1 MDKEA
6 QKTLL
11 DTVIEALP
19 DHPEGNIW
27 SDGTEILCKTA
38 EAAGAIGDLLEL
50 LCRAEDGEDQEVNT
64 GYYDPAEDKING
76 EEDRYTGWWYVT
88 FN

>member
-27 SDGTEILCKTA
+27 SDPEAEQELIRKFTEENL
-38 EAAGAIGDLLEL
+38 
-50 LCRAEDGEDQEVNT
+50 
-64 GYYDPAEDKING
+64 
-76 EEDRYTGWWYVT
+76 
-88 FN
+88 